1 MYDSK
6 LDNQHSSMQKFAK
19 RWFGPYVVTSTNDNA
34 TYHLAKLGGTRLG
47 VPIEGKWVKVCK
59 KTKRRS
65 QTSMSSRK
73 MKTMADK
80 AQKVREMKDEYIQ
93 PLDVVIWWV

>member
-1 MYDSK
+1 MVGCP
-6 LDNQHSSMQKFAK
+6 
-19 RWFGPYVVTSTNDNA
+19 RYVNNANDNA